1 MGRKKT
7 KRKKK
12 QMKGGV
18 DVKELVT
25 NLLQCGGLLSM
36 IKPLNINEY
45 TEIAGY
51 LDTIEADTYNSDEY
65 WILLALT
72 GGLSKCNRFINTRIK
87 TYFRIQNIL
96 DKDDES
102 FNTDLNGILVAWND
116 SKNDNSVDP
125 WQRRVDKSKV
135 KWEAMNGQIKNG
147 KTFENFVKCK
157 TGIDNIETFWKRAQ
171 DGYYCKDNVINLL
184 NNWNSITN
192 NDPRQMVSNIEE
204 KDIGRGLINEIETE
218 LGLKGGVSKSLNK
231 KTDDSR
237 KSLGIKR
244 HTIKK
249 SNKPIINNTL
259 DRCISIGFDPKIKPT
274 FPATGCPAPRAV
286 PTAGQ
291 WDREIDKLAQRFV
304 GAINS
309 DNEALLN
316 QIFNPSEDNLSVE
329 TSENNPSESM
339 DTEGGGKK
347 RKKKKSKKKKKTKKK
362 KKSKKRR

>member
-1 MGRKKT
+1 MRRKKT
-7 KRKKK
+7 KKKK
-12 QMKGGV
+12 MKGGV
-18 DVKELVT
+18 NVDQLIR

-96 DKDDES
+96 DKDEES

-125 WQRRVDKSKV
+125 WQRWIDKSKV
-135 KWEAMNGQIKNG
+135 KWEEMKGQIKNG
-147 KTFENFVKCK
+147 RTFENFVKCK
-157 TGIDNIETFWKRAQ
+157 TGIDNIETFWKRVQ

-184 NNWNSITN
+184 NDWNSIADN
-192 NDPRQMVSNIEE
+192 EPRQIVSDIEE
-204 KDIGRGLINEIETE
+204 TDKGHSFIEEMESEVLNRGGSKPVNTINKLNNMVGINKSSYKKD
-218 LGLKGGVSKSLNK
+218 
-231 KTDDSR
+231 
-237 KSLGIKR
+237 
-244 HTIKK
+244 KK
-249 SNKPIINNTL
+249 SKAIKHLTDNLN
-259 DRCISIGFDPKIKPT
+259 RCISIGFDPKIKPT

-291 WDREIDKLAQRFV
+291 WDSEIDELARRFV
-304 GAINS
+304 AAINS
-309 DNEALLN
+309 DNKALLN
-316 QIFNPSEDNLSVE
+316 QIFNQ
-329 TSENNPSESM
+329 SESM

-347 RKKKKSKKKKKTKKK
+347 RKKKSKKKKKTKKR